1 MPWILSIWDNK
12 GQVTEVTNLIEVWHG
27 WDVSPSLW
35 KGIQRGRKGGIHVR
49 HSRKAVWTGPMVD
62 WDGSQTCT
70 FPPNTA
76 VPPRTQWRSTCQ
88 LLTFPRSRLL
98 SFLTT
103 ACPQKHS
110 SVAGHHHGAGE
121 LGPHCEHG
129 RAVWAAW
136 KLQVGGNSWPARKA
150 LTVSLLS
157 WSPSTIPLTSQRWTG
172 PCWAKRSVW
181 TTVGAYLVI
190 PASSSQ
196 TWHSCHSSFSSGHTP
211 WPWPWRSSNSAVTS
225 LRR

>member
-1 MPWILSIWDNK
+1 MWAPVCERVFKEEGKGGYMWDTPGRRCGQDPWLT
-12 GQVTEVTNLIEVWHG
+12 GMG
-27 WDVSPSLW
+27 ARPSL
-35 KGIQRGRKGGIHVR
+35 
-49 HSRKAVWTGPMVD
+49 
-62 WDGSQTCT
+62 
-70 FPPNTA
+70 FL
-76 VPPRTQWRSTCQ
+76 RTQQ
-88 LLTFPRSRLL
+88 YLLEHNEEARVSFWPSQGASCL
-98 SFLTT
+98 SFLAT
-103 ACPQKHS
+103 ACPRKHS

-136 KLQVGGNSWPARKA
+136 KLQVGGHSWPARKA

-225 LRR
+225 RRR